1 MISTS
6 DSYAAFQRRLNSL
19 FTDAQKLPPSF
30 LGYSQSDLASRITQR
45 CAEIGIFEFTR
56 IAAEIHRKTGSLP
69 ADNGQVVCGGVLIN
83 LDGSIRL
90 TTRKFL
96 RLLIGFFANWSYNF
110 LSILFSLRF
119 FVSCRQFTL
128 LYGVGLQ
135 DLLAEGSDARFL
147 NFCRA
152 GPIEPL
158 VKSDYILIQAQKN
171 IRSTEPLRVKFVSNP
186 LLQALRQS
194 GLGLRLWLYA
204 LSKHFHAGYSF
215 MRGVSSY
222 PALVLLGG
230 DIVYHSIATA
240 LNRGQIIKDV
250 IFTNSCLFSQ
260 PLWFWA
266 LPKRTYTSHI
276 VWYSQN
282 SYPISYVEELSA
294 VPFPSLRYIRADI
307 QWIWSEGFK
316 GFLSSLCPESSY
328 RVVGPIVW
336 HLPNKIIHAKS
347 KVRTI
352 LLFDVTPISQ
362 ETEKEFGLLRNLY
375 SEKNASKFLEDIL
388 DIAQDISK
396 EIGVEV
402 EVNLKHKRPHHGI
415 HSSEYI
421 QTVSNM
427 VDVSRI
433 KLIDS
438 FSNLYNL
445 ILYSDLVIAYP
456 YTSPVYL
463 ARELEKDA
471 FWYDPTAKLDWKFGV
486 PEFPLI
492 QGKMRLAE
500 EVRKALLKVNMQ

>member
-45 CAEIGIFEFTR
+45 CAEIGVFEFTR
-56 IAAEIHRKTGSLP
+56 IAAEIYRKTGSLP
-69 ADNGQVVCGGVLIN
+69 ADNDQVVCGGVLIN

-110 LSILFSLRF
+110 LCILFSLRF
-119 FVSCRQFTL
+119 FVSRRQFTL

-158 VKSDYILIQAQKN
+158 VKSDYILIQTQKN
-171 IRSTEPLRVKFVSNP
+171 ITTTEPLRVKFVSNP

-194 GLGLRLWLYA
+194 GLGLRLWLYT

-230 DIVYHSIATA
+230 DVVYHAIATA
-240 LNRGQIIKDV
+240 LNRRQIIKDI

-282 SYPISYVEELSA
+282 NYPISYLGELNT

-307 QWIWSEGFK
+307 QWVWSEKFRD
-316 GFLSSLCPESSY
+316 FLSSLCLQTSY

-336 HLPNKIIHAKS
+336 HLPNKIIHAKG

-352 LLFDVTPISQ
+352 ILFDITPISQ
-362 ETEKEFGLLRNLY
+362 ETEEEFGLLRNLY
-375 SEKNASKFLEDIL
+375 SEKNVSKFIRDII
-388 DIAQDISK
+388 DVAHDVGK
-396 EIGVEV
+396 EIGVEIQV
-402 EVNLKHKRPHHGI
+402 LLKHKRSHHHT

-421 QTVSNM
+421 QTVASL
-427 VDVSRI
+427 VDANEI
-433 KLIDS
+433 KLIDTS
-438 FSNLYNL
+438 FNLYDL
-445 ILYSDLVIAYP
+445 IHRSDLVIAYP
-456 YTSPVYL
+456 YTSPIYL
-463 ARELEKDA
+463 ASELLKEA
-471 FWYDPTAKLDWKFGV
+471 FWYDPTSTLEWKLGV
-486 PEFPLI
+486 PEFSLV
-492 QGKMRLAE
+492 QGKSNLDKKIRNSLAQ
-500 EVRKALLKVNMQ
+500 N